1 MSSHSSTT
9 TGFSLRPIFG
19 KDFSTRHNVHTCH
32 AIFPTSRASL
42 SCGLSNLLARMA
54 LSDHTQMEL
63 DTFMNSH
70 DNRDYEPTV
79 LFFRI
84 LSQFFVYFSI
94 KKISDVLV
102 NERTIACTIR
112 KHSPLCKYLIT
123 KNNKKYSSKYWL
135 ENIINNKEDQ
145 KKYQKFFIFSLI
157 NFFHFHCQFNPLDT
171 SFKLLMQ
178 SQLTPYV
185 CVEHRR

>member
-9 TGFSLRPIFG
+9 TDFSLRPIFG

-84 LSQFFVYFSI
+84 LSQFFCLLFHRKSLTFLSMKERLLARFENTLHCVNIWSQRI
-94 KKISDVLV
+94 IS
-102 NERTIACTIR
+102 
-112 KHSPLCKYLIT
+112 
-123 KNNKKYSSKYWL
+123 NKKYSSKYSL
-135 ENIINNKEDQ
+135 ENIVINNKEDQ
-145 KKYQKFFIFSLI
+145 KKYQKFFIF
-157 NFFHFHCQFNPLDT
+157 FFN
-171 SFKLLMQ
+171 
-178 SQLTPYV
+178 
-185 CVEHRR
+185 